1 MIVIEQ
7 SIDENT
13 GLDCWLIVNTDT
25 CSVLDRAF
33 DVSDA
38 RDLADYYADMEN
50 DPYEIMV
57 DEEPDFHYN

>member
-7 SIDENT
+7 STDENT
-13 GLDCWLIVNTDT
+13 GLDCWLIVDT
-25 CSVLDRAF
+25 TTYAVLDRAF

-38 RDLADYYADMEN
+38 RDLADYYADLET

-57 DEEPDFHYN
+57 DDEPDFNYN